1 MKPPSK
7 ERGNI
12 MAEQG
17 NLENQEIT
25 WQVDG
30 IPVCGTLTRPP
41 GDGTWAAVA
50 FVAGSGPTDR
60 DWNSPLLPG
69 GNGSARLLAEALAG
83 DGYVTLRY
91 DKLASGPHAKEN
103 VARLAGKASLQ
114 SHVDELTGAVAAL
127 AHRPEVDPDCIFAL
141 TNSEG
146 GIHAL
151 NYQREARDHRFAGLV
166 LTAMPGRS
174 IAATMR
180 SQIVPQLTT
189 LPDGEVMI
197 RHYDAAIADFLAGQP
212 VEPDSSLPEFVK
224 GIFLS
229 LTNPA
234 NLPFARQLLNVDPAR
249 LLRDVPE
256 PALVVIGKKDIQVNW
271 QDDGELLQAAVA
283 GRVNVSFVFPE
294 NANHDLKYEEKSRD
308 QLTPAEVQTTYNAEG
323 RQLDPAAL
331 KAIRNWLKEHSM
343 AAKVMK
349 R

>member
-1 MKPPSK
+1 VN

-12 MAEQG
+12 
-17 NLENQEIT
+17 ENEEIT

-41 GDGTWAAVA
+41 GDGTWPAVA

-60 DWNSPLLPG
+60 DWNSPLVPG
-69 GNGSARLLAEALAG
+69 GNGSARLLAEALAQ
-83 DGYVTLRY
+83 DRFVTLRY
-91 DKLASGPHAKEN
+91 DKRASGPHAKEN

-114 SHVDELTGAVAAL
+114 SHVDELNGAVTTL
-127 AHRPEVDPDCIFAL
+127 IHRPGVDLDHIFAL

-151 NYQREARDHRFAGLV
+151 NYQRQATDHRFAGLV

-174 IAATMR
+174 IADTMR
-180 SQIVPQLTT
+180 SQIVPQLAS

-212 VEPDSSLPEFVK
+212 VKPDSSLPEAVRK
-224 GIFLS
+224 LILS

-234 NLPFARQLLNVDPAR
+234 NLPFARELLDVDPAR
-249 LLRDVPE
+249 LLQDVSE
-256 PALVVIGKKDIQVNW
+256 PVLVVIGKKDIQVNW
-271 QDDGELLQAAVA
+271 QADGRVLQAVA
-283 GRVNVSFVFPE
+283 TGRDNIRFVFPE
-294 NANHDLKYEEKSRD
+294 NANHVLKYEDKPRD
-308 QLTPAEVQTTYNAEG
+308 HLTPAEVQATYNSEG
-323 RQLDPAAL
+323 RRLEPEAV
-331 KAIRNWLKEHSM
+331 KAIRSWLKECSM
-343 AAKVMK
+343 ASNVKN